1 MNYCVSPMS
10 SGRLKTRSTSR
21 HKDIREKHHKKAKMP
36 SLAVFDPHCLFLP
49 VDLSKQNEHT
59 QPHSNTQTHALQSKT
74 ALKRQFPPPHLL
86 KNCGQ
91 KKDKEIKVPLPF
103 CINMRVE
110 LV

>member
-1 MNYCVSPMS
+1 
-10 SGRLKTRSTSR
+10 
-21 HKDIREKHHKKAKMP
+21 MP

-74 ALKRQFPPPHLL
+74 ALKRQFPPPPSAKELWS
-86 KNCGQ
+86 
-91 KKDKEIKVPLPF
+91 KKRKRNKSPFTF

>member
-1 MNYCVSPMS
+1 MS
-10 SGRLKTRSTSR
+10 SGSLKTRSTSR

-74 ALKRQFPPPHLL
+74 ALKRQFFPPSAEKLWS
-86 KNCGQ
+86 
-91 KKDKEIKVPLPF
+91 KKKKKKKEKK
-103 CINMRVE
+103 
-110 LV
+110 

>member
-74 ALKRQFPPPHLL
+74 ALKRQFPPPPPSAKELWSKKRKRNKSPFTLL
-86 KNCGQ
+86 H
-91 KKDKEIKVPLPF
+91 
-103 CINMRVE
+103 
-110 LV
+110 

>member
-74 ALKRQFPPPHLL
+74 ALKRQSPPPPSAEELWS
-86 KNCGQ
+86 
-91 KKDKEIKVPLPF
+91 KKEKEIKVPLPF

>member
-74 ALKRQFPPPHLL
+74 ALKRQFPPPSAKELWSKKRKRNKSPFTLL
-86 KNCGQ
+86 H
-91 KKDKEIKVPLPF
+91 
-103 CINMRVE
+103 
-110 LV
+110 

>member
-1 MNYCVSPMS
+1 
-10 SGRLKTRSTSR
+10 
-21 HKDIREKHHKKAKMP
+21 MP

-74 ALKRQFPPPHLL
+74 ALKRQFPPPSAEELWS
-86 KNCGQ
+86 
-91 KKDKEIKVPLPF
+91 KKEKEIKVPLPF
-103 CINMRVE
+103 LTFCISMRVE

>member
-74 ALKRQFPPPHLL
+74 ALKRQFSPPSAKELWSKKRKRNKSPFTLL
-86 KNCGQ
+86 H
-91 KKDKEIKVPLPF
+91 
-103 CINMRVE
+103 
-110 LV
+110 

>member
-21 HKDIREKHHKKAKMP
+21 HKDIREKLHKKAKMP

-74 ALKRQFPPPHLL
+74 ALKRQFPPPSAKELWSKKRKRNKSPFTLL
-86 KNCGQ
+86 H
-91 KKDKEIKVPLPF
+91 
-103 CINMRVE
+103 
-110 LV
+110 

>member
-74 ALKRQFPPPHLL
+74 ALKRQFPPPSAEELWS
-86 KNCGQ
+86 
-91 KKDKEIKVPLPF
+91 KKEKEIKVPSPF

>member
-74 ALKRQFPPPHLL
+74 ALKRQFSPPPSAKELWSKKRKRNKSPFTLL
-86 KNCGQ
+86 H
-91 KKDKEIKVPLPF
+91 
-103 CINMRVE
+103 
-110 LV
+110 

>member
-74 ALKRQFPPPHLL
+74 ALKRQFPPSAKELWSKKRKRNKSPFTLL
-86 KNCGQ
+86 H
-91 KKDKEIKVPLPF
+91 
-103 CINMRVE
+103 
-110 LV
+110 

>member
-74 ALKRQFPPPHLL
+74 ALKRQSPPPPSAKELWSKKRKRNKSPFTLL
-86 KNCGQ
+86 H
-91 KKDKEIKVPLPF
+91 
-103 CINMRVE
+103 
-110 LV
+110 